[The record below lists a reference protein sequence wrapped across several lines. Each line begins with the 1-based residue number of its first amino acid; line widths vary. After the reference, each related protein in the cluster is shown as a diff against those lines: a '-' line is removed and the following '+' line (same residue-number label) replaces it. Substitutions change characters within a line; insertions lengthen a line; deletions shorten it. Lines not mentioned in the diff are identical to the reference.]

1 MVKTFHKSDL
11 EMFLPSLVGTGERET
26 LRPKTQLLKMK
37 RKKQFLIGES
47 EKKNNGRTDGRV
59 KSHCEG
65 SRLLGPNE
73 KNNQRRVRGAK
84 CTQRHYLKQLG
95 WLMH

>member
-1 MVKTFHKSDL
+1 MRKTFHKSDL

-37 RKKQFLIGES
+37 RKTQRLIGES
-47 EKKNNGRTDGRV
+47 EKKNDGRTDGRV

-65 SRLLGPNE
+65 SRLLGSNE
-73 KNNQRRVRGAK
+73 ENNQRRVRGAK